1 MQCHW
6 FSFWCHVFN
15 LFTLHPAFW
24 IILGR
29 RDYLKPPE
37 EDISGRTFRYI
48 LQMVIIT
55 AIAIVRR
62 NHCDRIL
69 TRSSVARA
77 RLSLGDRFTP
87 EKPLLDGPHSNY
99 AASTTALPK
108 YTTITLQHHTPAP
121 QYSSATL
128 FFFIPIFNST
138 QKILS
143 KHSTVDWSTP
153 PSSLGCHQDAFD
165 RKILMIAIICSWMEV
180 LAKSY

>member
-62 NHCDRIL
+62 NHCDRKVDKVIMARVHCPAVLWWQIYPGEATNELYHHPPRYCESGPGIL
-69 TRSSVARA
+69 LLTDS
-77 RLSLGDRFTP
+77 P
-87 EKPLLDGPHSNY
+87 PPLPFD
-99 AASTTALPK
+99 A
-108 YTTITLQHHTPAP
+108 I
-121 QYSSATL
+121 
-128 FFFIPIFNST
+128 
-138 QKILS
+138 KILVTG
-143 KHSTVDWSTP
+143 KFLDPRDNLRWPHLVWHRTEELL
-153 PSSLGCHQDAFD
+153 SSNCDSIGINNYMVEYKF
-165 RKILMIAIICSWMEV
+165 
-180 LAKSY
+180 

>member
-6 FSFWCHVFN
+6 LSFWCHVFN

-108 YTTITLQHHTPAP
+108 YTMMLLHHYNTTAPYPCTTIQLSNTVFLHSNFQLHTEDLVEAFHRWLIHPSLIPWMPSRCFWQENSDDCHH
-121 QYSSATL
+121 L
-128 FFFIPIFNST
+128 
-138 QKILS
+138 
-143 KHSTVDWSTP
+143 
-153 PSSLGCHQDAFD
+153 
-165 RKILMIAIICSWMEV
+165 
-180 LAKSY
+180 